1 MLFKIICWLKGYLLV
16 RMKGQSPE
24 RFINLCSN
32 RYIYLWDLKHADGD
46 YEFQIMVKDYFKLKP
61 IAKKTGTI
69 PYIKKRFGFPFLI
82 KKYKNRKGYISGILL
97 FGVILYI
104 LSLFIW
110 DINILGGYSYT
121 EEAMV
126 KFLRSND
133 VYAGILKK
141 EINGQA
147 IEELI
152 RGTYKDIGWVSAEI
166 KGTRLI
172 VKITETNMPSP
183 AVTATE
189 NCHIIAAKDC
199 IITKIIARTGTPKV
213 EIGSVVKKGDIII
226 SGVNEIIGDNGVLV
240 EKKPVIADG
249 DIYGRTFYD
258 YNDSF
263 SLNYVEKRFTGK
275 AKNAYSFSFL
285 LKKFNFYKPR
295 ISYAKY
301 DIIGNEFML
310 HLNENFYLPVSL
322 HTYRYEEYEEVKLKY
337 TNDEAKTI
345 ALEKLNR
352 YLKNLQDNNVIII
365 KNNVEIAIKNNSC
378 IATGKIIVE
387 ESVKTFKAIDD
398 SEWRIIDTDESD
410 GNDN

>member
-1 MLFKIICWLKGYLLV
+1 MLLKIICWLKGYLLV
-16 RMKGQSPE
+16 RMEGQSPE

-32 RYIYLWDLKHADGD
+32 HYIYLWNLKHADGD

-61 IAKKTGTI
+61 VAKKTGTI
-69 PYIKKRFGFPFLI
+69 PYIKKRFGLPFLI
-82 KKYKNRKGYISGILL
+82 KKYKNRKGYFFGIIL
-97 FGVILYI
+97 FGVIIYI

-110 DINILGGYSYT
+110 DINVLGGYSYT

-126 KFLRSND
+126 KFLRNNEI
-133 VYAGILKK
+133 YAGIQKK

-172 VKITETNMPSP
+172 IKITETNMPAP

-189 NCHIIAAKDC
+189 NCHIIATKDA
-199 IITKIIARTGTPKV
+199 IITKMVTRTGTPTV
-213 EIGSVVKKGDIII
+213 EIGSVVKKGDILV
-226 SGVNEIIGDNGVLV
+226 SGVNDIIGDNEILI
-240 EKKPVIADG
+240 EKKPVIADA
-249 DIYGRTFYD
+249 DIYGRTFYEYKD
-258 YNDSF
+258 IV
-263 SLNYVEKRFTGK
+263 SLNYIEKKYTGNG
-275 AKNAYSFSFL
+275 KNAYGFSIFF
-285 LKKFNFYKPR
+285 KKFNLYKPR
-295 ISYAKY
+295 ISYTKY

-310 HLNENFYLPVSL
+310 HLNEDFYLPVSFR
-322 HTYRYEEYEEVKLKY
+322 TYRYEEYEAVKQKY
-337 TNDEAKTI
+337 TKEEAKTI
-345 ALEKLNR
+345 ALANLNR
-352 YLKNLQDNNVIII
+352 YLQKLQDNNVIII
-365 KNNVEIAIKNNSC
+365 KNNVKIAINNNSC

-387 ESVKTFKAIDD
+387 ESVKAFKAIDD